1 MTAYLFDDG
10 VGVVEEGDGDG
21 GAGGDGQAQQEDGSV
36 QVLLQPRIIIVH
48 GNWEFSEI
56 DQKIGK
62 SIDR

>member
-56 DQKIGK
+56 D
-62 SIDR
+62 